1 MGGLHPD
8 QIAVSPAQGRA
19 KSQTGERGWMELG
32 RSSSTSQRG
41 APSSIV
47 FFFLPRQTP
56 IYTAEACCLLPRH
69 RLRRLLPSKRSSG
82 IPTIYTRRLSSP
94 LSPCKH
100 LSTERYMRPSLLKLQ
115 LFSSVTALRVP
126 RMVSLSCPPPQA
138 VNVFSPFSPNHFGQR
153 RADGGRFWTAP
164 LSPWSR
170 LSRILNVLSALTRAI
185 SAPL

>member
-1 MGGLHPD
+1 VDVRVLLYPKSAGPQGSVRRSWRMGGLHPD

-126 RMVSLSCPPPQA
+126 RMVSLSCPPPRA
-138 VNVFSPFSPNHFGQR
+138 VIVFFSPLTKP
-153 RADGGRFWTAP
+153 FWLATG
-164 LSPWSR
+164 
-170 LSRILNVLSALTRAI
+170 
-185 SAPL
+185 